1 MKPLHTLVGVM
12 LASAFTL
19 TDAVAQQQL
28 AGPWAHDANANWQTL
43 YVSPNGDDANQGWTS
58 ADPFETIGAAVAA
71 VDGLIAQGL
80 ISVAQTP
87 SIYGNGGVTINLAPG
102 IYTVATPI
110 ELPAFGVCIEA
121 GRGGAGSQV
130 VVRGSLP
137 VPVFSISENYG
148 PFDALGAAGQ
158 GLLPASEIR
167 NLTIE
172 CPSNATGL
180 SIDMRSAAPAP
191 EADISVG
198 VIGCDFAAMGMYPV
212 LDLPIGI
219 QIYSGSGQ
227 RSMRN
232 RIVSNDFEGLLY
244 AVDIHGGSA
253 AHSDLIRSN
262 QVQGC
267 AMGVVAEAGTGRAS
281 ATRPRILSN
290 MIAGCGSHNFQP
302 VGGLPIGAGVLLGE
316 CSGQLIGNTIAY
328 TRNSCPSSNN
338 CGTPVGYAWDGAAG
352 IVVFGPSGSMDGRSS
367 LVIANNLLFNTAYVR
382 GNAAVESEEIVLEQ
396 AQGIDHLIV
405 ANDFDGTSN
414 LVTPNDVQVGSGNVA
429 IGDPGFQS
437 GALGAYNLHLSAASL
452 GIVNEGDLAFV
463 IPGQAAS
470 FQIGQSSFDSNCALD
485 ADLDSRTARAAGAL
499 GASVRR
505 GADQPA
511 DTQLRA
517 PASASVDANGNVS
530 QSSSGQL
537 LLELDAPVGSTAFVF
552 LSVAMPEGAEQQHL
566 FLPGMGSLA
575 LGTDPAGFVSV
586 GELLGTTQST
596 SGLLIT
602 LPIPPNIIGEAEN
615 YLQAWIFR
623 PDGTQTLTNRLRL
636 DQGA

>member
-1 MKPLHTLVGVM
+1 MKPLHTLAGVM
-12 LASAFTL
+12 LASAFTI

-28 AGPWAHDANANWQTL
+28 AGPWAHDANAVWQTL

-71 VDGLIAQGL
+71 LDGLVAQGL
-80 ISVAQTP
+80 ISAAQTP

-102 IYTVATPI
+102 TYTVTTPI

-148 PFDALGAAGQ
+148 PFDALGAVGQ

-172 CPSNATGL
+172 CPSKATGL

-191 EADISVG
+191 EADIAVG

-232 RIVSNDFEGLLY
+232 RIVSNDFEGLFY

-262 QVQGC
+262 QIQGC
-267 AMGVVAEAGTGRAS
+267 AVGVRAKAGTGRAS

-290 MIAGCGSHNFQP
+290 MIAGCGSHNFQT
-302 VGGLPIGAGVLLGE
+302 VGGLPFGAGVLLDK

-328 TRNSCPSSNN
+328 TRNSCPSLNT
-338 CGTPVGYAWDGAAG
+338 CGAPVGFTWDGAAG
-352 IVVFGPSGSMDGRSS
+352 IVVFGPSGPMNGRSS
-367 LVIANNLLFNTAYVR
+367 LVIANNLLFNPAYVR

-414 LVTPNDVQVGSGNVA
+414 LVASSDGQVGSGNVA

-437 GALGAYNLHLSAASL
+437 GALGAYDLHLSAASL
-452 GIVNEGDLAFV
+452 GIVNGGDLAFV
-463 IPGQAAS
+463 IPGPAAS

-485 ADLDSRTARAAGAL
+485 ADLDSRTARAAGAP

-517 PASASVDANGNVS
+517 PASASVDANGNVNPAV
-530 QSSSGQL
+530 GQL

-552 LSVAMPEGAEQQHL
+552 LSVAMPEGAELQHL

-575 LGTDPAGFVSV
+575 LGTDPAGFVTV
-586 GELLGTTQST
+586 GQLVTTQST
-596 SGLLIT
+596 SGLTIM

-615 YLQAWIFR
+615 YLQAWIIR